1 MRADHFTHYDSF
13 QEALTGF
20 TALCRDYELKVGL
33 NHIQEA
39 IKLCESG
46 FAQDQSTF
54 QFALKSLYC
63 TCEEEYEAF
72 DYCFRT
78 FWNKKKHKYNHTVN
92 KSKTNTNAPKTNKAS
107 LVMAG
112 FSPKGKQENPKDEA
126 SNVSGASRIEALKKT
141 DFTHVSKM
149 DSELLDEI
157 AEQLL
162 RQLNHKLKRK
172 MHVSRTGP
180 IDLRKTIRKN
190 MSNGEDLINLIKK
203 NRKKDK
209 FRIILL
215 LDVSGSMDKY
225 SFFLLKFIWSLKSH
239 LKNIE
244 AFVFSTNLIRI
255 TEFIHQDQIEN
266 AMSDL
271 SAHASNWSGGTKIG
285 ECLKAFN
292 DQYAKRILNGK
303 SITIVLS
310 DGLDDGNPGLMRI
323 ELEKIKM
330 RTNKMVWL
338 NPLKGT
344 RDYEPIAQ
352 GMQAVLPLIDTFQ
365 SAHNL
370 ESLLELEN
378 ILAHA

>member
-20 TALCRDYELKVGL
+20 TTLCRDYELKVGL
-33 NHIQEA
+33 SHSMEA
-39 IKLCESG
+39 MALAKHG
-46 FAQDQSTF
+46 FSQDQDTF
-54 QFALKSLYC
+54 QFALRSLYC
-63 TCEEEYEAF
+63 TCEEEYESF

-78 FWNKKKHKYNHTVN
+78 FWNKKKHTYNHTTS
-92 KSKTNTNAPKTNKAS
+92 KSRTKTNAAKHNKAS

-112 FSPKGKQENPKDEA
+112 FNPNGEQPKPKEEA
-126 SNVSGASRIEALKKT
+126 SQVSGASRIEALKRT
-141 DFTHVSKM
+141 DFTMVSKM

-172 MHVSRTGP
+172 MRVAKRGP
-180 IDLRKTIRKN
+180 IDLRKTIRRN
-190 MSNGEDLINLIKK
+190 MSNGEALIELIKK

-209 FRIILL
+209 YRIVLL

-255 TEFIHQDQIEN
+255 TEFIHHDQLDR
-266 AMSDL
+266 AMADL
-271 SAHASNWSGGTKIG
+271 SQHANNWSGGTKIG
-285 ECLKAFN
+285 ECLRAFN

-303 SITIVLS
+303 SITLVLS
-310 DGLDDGNPGLMRI
+310 DGLDDGNPGLMRG

-330 RTNKMVWL
+330 RTSKLVWL

-344 RDYEPIAQ
+344 KGYEPTAQ
-352 GMQAVLPLIDTFQ
+352 GMQAALPYIDEFQ

-370 ESLLELEN
+370 NSLLELEN
-378 ILAHA
+378 ILTHV

>member
-1 MRADHFTHYDSF
+1 MRADHYSHYESF

-20 TALCRDYELKVGL
+20 TGLCRDYELKVGL
-33 NHIQEA
+33 SHTQEA
-39 IKLCESG
+39 IALCKHG
-46 FAQDQSTF
+46 FAKDKLTF
-54 QFALKSLYC
+54 QYSLKSLYC
-63 TCEEEYEAF
+63 TCEEEFEAF

-78 FWNKKKHKYNHTVN
+78 FWNKKKHQYNHTTS
-92 KSKTNTNAPKTNKAS
+92 KSKTNTNAAKTNKAS

-112 FSPKGKQENPKDEA
+112 FNPNGKQEEPKEEA
-126 SNVSGASRIEALKKT
+126 KNVSGASRIEALKKT
-141 DFTHVSKM
+141 DFTHVNKM
-149 DSELLDEI
+149 DSELLDQI

-172 MHVSRTGP
+172 MRISKTGP

-190 MSNGEDLINLIKK
+190 MSNGEELINLIKK
-203 NRKKDK
+203 NRKQDK
-209 FRIILL
+209 YRIILL

-255 TEFIHQDQIEN
+255 TEFIHQDQIEK

-271 SAHASNWSGGTKIG
+271 SLHAKNWSGGTKIG
-285 ECLKAFN
+285 ECLKSFN
-292 DQYAKRILNGK
+292 DLHAKRILNGK

-310 DGLDDGNPGLMRI
+310 DGLDDGNPGLMRGEI
-323 ELEKIKM
+323 EKIKM
-330 RTNKMVWL
+330 RTSKLVWL

-344 RDYEPIAQ
+344 KGYEPTAQ
-352 GMQAVLPLIDTFQ
+352 GMQAALPYIDQFQ